1 MNSNPHSGRRCIEWA
16 VASQATPGQS
26 LSGDRDLVATFPDG
40 AMAAVVDGLGH
51 GNEASIAAKA
61 AIDVLAAQASESLI
75 PLVRRCHQALRN
87 TRGAVMT
94 LVSFSAMDDTV
105 TALGIGNVEAVL
117 LRADRSAKP
126 PQEIVLLRGGI
137 VGDQLPALHASLF
150 PVHAGDLLI
159 LATDGIRENF
169 WEQVNVADPPQQLA
183 DRILA
188 RSCRGTDDALV
199 LVIRYRGRFDA

>member
-1 MNSNPHSGRRCIEWA
+1 MSPNPHSSRRCIEWA

-51 GNEASIAAKA
+51 GSEASIAAKTA
-61 AIDVLAAQASESLI
+61 VDVLAAQANESLI
-75 PLVRRCHQALRN
+75 PLVRRCHQALKS

-94 LVSFSAMDDTV
+94 LVSFSALDGTV
-105 TALGIGNVEAVL
+105 TALGIGNVETVL
-117 LRADRSAKP
+117 LRADRAAKP

-150 PVHAGDLLI
+150 QVHPGDVVI
-159 LATDGIRENF
+159 LATDGIREDF
-169 WEQVNVADPPQQLA
+169 WEQLNVADPPQQLA

-199 LVIRYRGRFDA
+199 LVIRYRGMPDG

>member
-1 MNSNPHSGRRCIEWA
+1 
-16 VASQATPGQS
+16 
-26 LSGDRDLVATFPDG
+26 
-40 AMAAVVDGLGH
+40 MAAVVDGLGH
-51 GNEASIAAKA
+51 GREAGMAAKA

-75 PLVRRCHQALRN
+75 PLVRRCHQALKN

-94 LVSFSAMDDTV
+94 LVSFNAEDDTV

-117 LRADRSAKP
+117 MRADRTARP
-126 PQEIVLLRGGI
+126 AHETVLLRGGI

-150 PVHAGDLLI
+150 PVHVGDVLI
-159 LATDGIRENF
+159 LATDGIRGDF
-169 WEQVNVADPPQQLA
+169 WTQVNVADPLRQLV

-199 LVIRYRGRFDA
+199 LAIRYRGMLNA